1 MPDDQLVAVIYARQS
16 LTIGEADDSLSL
28 ESQQR
33 VCRDYIERQGWRFGG
48 AYVEP
53 DTRGWRTDRPAFDRM
68 LATMR
73 DGRADVCVVFKLS
86 RFARNLVHQ
95 ETVLDEIA
103 AAGGE
108 LVSVTEPFLNA
119 SPMVRQILGAVNEQA
134 KRDQSDH
141 LKAAYAER
149 ARRGKHH
156 GYAPLGYRIGPEG
169 VLELDEPAADVVRQM
184 FAWALEG
191 HGSPEITYRLNERG
205 LTTAT
210 GRTWHQSTTLR
221 TLRNA
226 VYAGDVVF
234 RGEVVARD
242 AHPAIVDR
250 DVYDRVQAALDRRR
264 GVRRK
269 DAPSWADGFV
279 YHDCGARMYVAQWSA
294 PGYAMRWRF
303 RCGRSFTARRQRDDA
318 CDIGRKSVFADQ
330 VERTFVQLLAE
341 ALSEIATPEA
351 ALVRIEADRDA
362 SAIERE
368 RERARLRRRAEDVRR
383 QRERLL
389 DLVLAGRVDDDLY
402 GDRDRALKDELAG
415 IETQLANVP
424 REVPLDELA
433 ARRTVLVDI
442 ADAVPIVAHR
452 APDRLPALLHELDAR
467 LVIGP
472 EGERLELGA
481 ASAPFVRGSC

>member
-1 MPDDQLVAVIYARQS
+1 MPDDQLVAVVYARQS
-16 LTIGEADDSLSL
+16 LTVGDADDSLSL

-48 AYVEP
+48 AFVEP

-169 VLELDEPAADVVRQM
+169 VLEIDEPAADTVREI

-205 LTTAT
+205 IPTAT
-210 GRTWHQSTTLR
+210 GRAWHQSTTLR

-242 AHPAIVDR
+242 AHPAIVAR
-250 DVYDRVQAALDRRR
+250 DVYDRVQEALDRRR

-269 DAPSWADGFV
+269 EAPSWADGFV
-279 YHDCGARMYVAQWSA
+279 YHACGARMHVAQWSA
-294 PGYAMRWRF
+294 GSERRWRF
-303 RCGRSFTARRQRDDA
+303 RCGRSFTARRHRGDA
-318 CDIGRKSVFADQ
+318 CDVGRKSAFADH

-341 ALSEIATPEA
+341 ALAEIATPEA
-351 ALVRIEADRDA
+351 ALARIEAERDA
-362 SAIERE
+362 SAAERDRE
-368 RERARLRRRAEDVRR
+368 RTRLQRRAGDVRR
-383 QRERLL
+383 QREKLL
-389 DLVLAGRVDDDLY
+389 DLVLVGRVDDELY
-402 GDRDRALKDELAG
+402 SERDRALKEELAG
-415 IETQLANVP
+415 IEAQLAAVP
-424 REVPLDELA
+424 REVPLAELA
-433 ARRTVLVDI
+433 ARRTALVDI
-442 ADAVPIVAHR
+442 AEAVPIVAHR

-467 LVIGP
+467 LTIGP
-472 EGERLELGA
+472 EGTRLELGA
-481 ASAPFVRGSC
+481 ASAPFVRGRC